1 MLHIYIYIYIYDIS
15 RLRVK
20 PVTQVLG
27 LRFWNELDSGKCRRS
42 SGLPSSCT
50 FCLLK
55 TVANRMACY
64 RVGGGVR
71 MDLKEIGKWRR
82 LDSSI

>member
-1 MLHIYIYIYIYDIS
+1 MHGPINI
-15 RLRVK
+15 K

-42 SGLPSSCT
+42 SELAS
-50 FCLLK
+50 FCAFCILK

-64 RVGGGVR
+64 RVGGGGR
-71 MDLKEIGKWRR
+71 MGFKEIGKWRR
-82 LDSSI
+82 LDLSI